1 MTEKKLLVSAVLHW
15 LSQSSDS
22 AGSSIFINTF
32 IKKSCSCNLNL
43 IAINYSFHLGKQ
55 HEIVKNVSEK
65 SNDSYN
71 ENLEKYD

>member
-55 HEIVKNVSEK
+55 HEIVKNVSENQMTAIMK
-65 SNDSYN
+65 I
-71 ENLEKYD
+71 